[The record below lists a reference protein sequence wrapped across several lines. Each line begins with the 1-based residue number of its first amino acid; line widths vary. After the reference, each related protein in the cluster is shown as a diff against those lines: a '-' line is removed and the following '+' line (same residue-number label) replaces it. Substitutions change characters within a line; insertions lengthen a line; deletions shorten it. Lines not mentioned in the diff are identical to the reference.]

1 MIQATIFEAKT
12 HLSSLVKRARKGE
25 VVVITSGR
33 KKAPVARL
41 VAVNAV
47 EKKRL
52 GVFETPGFVLPDS
65 FFEPLPEEELRA
77 WEGDGE

>member
-12 HLSSLVKRARKGE
+12 NLSSLVKRAQKGE

-33 KKAPVARL
+33 KRAPVAQL
-41 VAVNAV
+41 VAVNAA

-52 GVFETPGFVLPDS
+52 GVLEAPGFVLPDS

-77 WEGDGE
+77 WEGGE